1 MMLVRIVGTALVSP
15 SLAAIR
21 LPSCAS
27 LGRWIVPYCTL
38 RSHQKQQHKGPM
50 CCESRQFVCTRICFS
65 PLVTS
70 PCYFSH
76 PSSRLNAVYAP
87 RLLVPRVRGGRLR
100 VWIKNSRHASPQP
113 HQ

>member
-50 CCESRQFVCTRICFS
+50 CCESRQFVCTRSCFS
-65 PLVTS
+65 PFVT
-70 PCYFSH
+70 
-76 PSSRLNAVYAP
+76 